1 MDRRGSGSYG
11 ILGDLN
17 SYGTGGDYLS
27 VSRAS
32 KKWVTAALLLCLAQI
47 AAGVALFL
55 MDSWMVYDA
64 SAKVLGQLVAGVM
77 IAIGGVGSLG
87 SAKRSRAL
95 LNLHIVGVIVA
106 IMLGVQ
112 YITAF
117 SRDNYVNCSM
127 ARLFLRTQNLER
139 HLEKQPAVTMFTHVV
154 SRLNEM
160 EDMLHLVEDESVDK
174 LQAKLDIE
182 KMLTSDSNY
191 IKYKLQ
197 MLKGHAEKML
207 HHVGDHTDEDL
218 DAMEEEA
225 RVQLHNRIGTAQG
238 IIERVLEHQA
248 DSDPISY
255 EEYED
260 LLHALTDAYAGL
272 HPDHH
277 RSLSEHKK
285 QLPFDKDIFARQ
297 VQVASEEEEMR
308 AKVKQREESQKRW
321 RKRLRMAMVE
331 HSFSNSAH
339 NLKELPQWCM
349 QDKSYTNALFMLGLG
364 LIAMQMGS
372 GFCVLSLSF
381 NLPTKAE

>member
-127 ARLFLRTQNLER
+127 ARLFLR
-139 HLEKQPAVTMFTHVV
+139 VTP
-154 SRLNEM
+154 S
-160 EDMLHLVEDESVDK
+160 
-174 LQAKLDIE
+174 
-182 KMLTSDSNY
+182 
-191 IKYKLQ
+191 
-197 MLKGHAEKML
+197 
-207 HHVGDHTDEDL
+207 
-218 DAMEEEA
+218 
-225 RVQLHNRIGTAQG
+225 
-238 IIERVLEHQA
+238 
-248 DSDPISY
+248 P
-255 EEYED
+255 
-260 LLHALTDAYAGL
+260 
-272 HPDHH
+272 
-277 RSLSEHKK
+277 
-285 QLPFDKDIFARQ
+285 
-297 VQVASEEEEMR
+297 
-308 AKVKQREESQKRW
+308 
-321 RKRLRMAMVE
+321 LR
-331 HSFSNSAH
+331 
-339 NLKELPQWCM
+339 
-349 QDKSYTNALFMLGLG
+349 
-364 LIAMQMGS
+364 
-372 GFCVLSLSF
+372 
-381 NLPTKAE
+381 PTF